1 MSAMPIAFTPYTA
14 LIVVDVQNGFKLEPY
29 SGMGVYPDLNTVIA
43 NIASTIEAFRA
54 ASLPVIHVHHASLQD
69 SPLNPT
75 LFPDGFAVLPEAAPI
90 GDEVVFVKN
99 VNSGF
104 IGTGLEAHLRALKI
118 DTLVILGLTT
128 SHCVSTT
135 TRMAGNLGWPVFVP
149 RDGTAMF
156 ERAAAPGSK
165 KQFDAETMHEVA
177 LSELHE
183 EFATVVTTAKI
194 VAQLKTSV
202 TVHVE

>member
-1 MSAMPIAFTPYTA
+1 M
-14 LIVVDVQNGFKLEPY
+14 N
-29 SGMGVYPDLNTVIA
+29 VYPPLSPVVA

-75 LFPDGFAVLPEAAPI
+75 RCPAGFAVLPDAAPV
-90 GDEVVFVKN
+90 GDEVVFVKH
-99 VNSGF
+99 VNSAF
-104 IGTGLEAHLRALKI
+104 IGTGLEVHLRAQAV

-135 TRMAGNLGWPVFVP
+135 TRMAGNLGWAVFLP

-156 ERAAAPGSK
+156 ERAAAPGSERV
-165 KQFDAETMHEVA
+165 FDAETMHEVA
-177 LSELHE
+177 LAELHE
-183 EFATVVTTAKI
+183 EFASVVTTAEIINALANFK
-194 VAQLKTSV
+194 
-202 TVHVE
+202 VE

>member
-1 MSAMPIAFTPYTA
+1 MSTTFSPHTG
-14 LIVVDVQNGFKLEPY
+14 LIVIDVQNGFKLAPY
-29 SGMGVYPDLNTVIA
+29 SDMGVYPDLNAVLA
-43 NIASTIEAFRA
+43 NIASTIAAFRQ

-75 LFPDGFAVLPEAAPI
+75 LCPAGYTVLPEAAPV

-104 IGTGLEAHLRALKI
+104 IGTGLEAHLRAAQI

-135 TRMAGNLGWPVFVP
+135 TRMAGNLGWTAFLP

-156 ERAAAPGSK
+156 ERAGAPGCQ
-165 KQFDAETMHEVA
+165 KQFDAEIMHEVA
-177 LSELHE
+177 LAELHE
-183 EFATVVTTAKI
+183 EFATVVSTQEIIAG
-194 VAQLKTSV
+194 LKAFA
-202 TVHVE
+202 TVE

>member
-1 MSAMPIAFTPYTA
+1 MPTIFSPRTA
-14 LIVVDVQNGFKLEPY
+14 LIVIDVQNGFKLEPF
-29 SGMGVYPDLNTVIA
+29 SGMDVYPNLNTVIE
-43 NIASTIEAFRA
+43 NIASTIKAFRA

-69 SPLNPT
+69 HPLNPT
-75 LFPDGFAVLPEAAPI
+75 LCPAGFAVLPDAAPV
-90 GDEVVFVKN
+90 GDEIVFVKN

-104 IGTGLEAHLRALKI
+104 IGTGLEAHLRAAQI

-135 TRMAGNLGWPVFVP
+135 TRMAGNLGWPVFLP

-156 ERAAAPGSK
+156 ERAAAPGSE

-177 LSELHE
+177 LAELHE
-183 EFATVVTTAKI
+183 EFATVVTTEEI
-194 VAQLKTSV
+194 ISGLKSV
-202 TVHVE
+202 SAE

>member
-1 MSAMPIAFTPYTA
+1 MQVF
-14 LIVVDVQNGFKLEPY
+14 
-29 SGMGVYPDLNTVIA
+29 PDLNTVIA

-54 ASLPVIHVHHASLQD
+54 ASLPVIHVHHASLVD

-75 LFPDGFAVLPEAAPI
+75 ICPAGFPVLPEAAPV
-90 GDEVVFVKN
+90 GDEVVFIKN

-104 IGTGLEAHLRALKI
+104 IGTGLEAHLRAAQI

-135 TRMAGNLGWPVFVP
+135 TRMAENLGWKVFLP

-156 ERAAAPGSK
+156 ECAAAPGN
-165 KQFDAETMHEVA
+165 QRRFDAETMHEVA
-177 LSELHE
+177 LAELHE
-183 EFATVVTTAKI
+183 EFATVVTTEEIIA
-194 VAQLKTSV
+194 SV
-202 TVHVE
+202 KESSNVE